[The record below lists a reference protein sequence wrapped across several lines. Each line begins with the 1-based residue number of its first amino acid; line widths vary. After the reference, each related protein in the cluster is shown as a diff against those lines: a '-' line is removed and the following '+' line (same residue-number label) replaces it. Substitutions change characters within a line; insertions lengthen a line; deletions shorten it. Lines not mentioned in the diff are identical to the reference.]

1 MIYLKDLLF
10 ILNINMTQY
19 EENYKSELMMKKCKI
34 KLASVMSVIIAL
46 SACAN
51 SLDKNA
57 QNQTITVS
65 AVNPPLI
72 SDVINVDEQQ
82 LYPQHWTSKLSDPS
96 KPLMTTAQVTEFN
109 EKLYNDNPHIIDPLS
124 LPENYTQKALLAQL
138 ESISTLPSSD
148 RFYFDGSKVSEQ
160 DYKKYIVL
168 LNKKAITKSNLV
180 QFALVTKRSNLR
192 TFPTFDA
199 IYKKGKDR
207 DLDRFQESGVFPG
220 EVLAILHHSADG
232 KWALVRA
239 YNYLA
244 WMPSKDFAIG
254 SKTEISNYRSSA
266 NFIVITGAKAFTNHV
281 PGYPEISK
289 IQLDMGTKLPLVKRD
304 LYGNKLYGQNPYAN
318 YIVKLPIKNT
328 EGELDFV
335 FAPVPRG
342 QDISVG
348 YMAYTEQNLIKQ
360 SFKFLGERYGW
371 GHSYNG
377 RDCTGFVGE
386 IYKSFGL
393 LMPRNSGQQGK
404 GEYGLNTRFAN
415 NTKDSAKTNHIDNL
429 LVGDLI
435 YISGHVMMFLGN
447 ENGQPY
453 VIHDV
458 KGLGYL
464 KENGQLYRGT
474 LNGVSVTPLLP
485 LHLSAEK
492 SYVDDIYNIKTI
504 RAVNN

>member
-1 MIYLKDLLF
+1 MMRKFEIKMALL
-10 ILNINMTQY
+10 
-19 EENYKSELMMKKCKI
+19 
-34 KLASVMSVIIAL
+34 MSVITVAL
-46 SACAN
+46 SACASSPEKKSGDN
-51 SLDKNA
+51 N
-57 QNQTITVS
+57 ITTSTVEI
-65 AVNPPLI
+65 PLI

-82 LYPQHWTSKLSDPS
+82 LYPQHWTSKLRSPS
-96 KPLMTTAQVTEFN
+96 KALMTTAQITEFN
-109 EKLYNDNPHIIDPLS
+109 KKLFNDNPHIIEPLS
-124 LPENYTQKALLAQL
+124 LPASYTKKALLAQL
-138 ESISTLPSSD
+138 ESISALPSSD
-148 RFYFDGSKVSEQ
+148 RFYFDGKKVSAQ
-160 DYKKYIVL
+160 DYEKYITL
-168 LNKKAITKSNLV
+168 LNKKAIKTNNLV
-180 QFALVTKRSNLR
+180 KFALVTKRSNLR

-220 EVLAILHHSADG
+220 DVLAVLHHSVDG

-244 WMPSKDFAIG
+244 WMPSEDFAIG
-254 SKTEISNYRSSA
+254 TEADIINYRSSK
-266 NFIVITGAKAFTNHV
+266 NYIVITGAKVFTNHV
-281 PGYPEISK
+281 PGYPEISNL
-289 IQLDMGTKLPLVKRD
+289 QLDMGTKLPLVTRK
-304 LYGNKLYGQNPYAN
+304 LYGNELYGQNPYAN
-318 YIVKLPIKNT
+318 YIVQLPIKNT
-328 EGELDFV
+328 QGELDFI

-342 QDISVG
+342 QDVNVG
-348 YMAYTEQNLIKQ
+348 YLAYTEQNLIQQ

-404 GEYGLNTRFAN
+404 GGYGLNTRFAN
-415 NTKDSAKTNHIDNL
+415 NTNDSAKINRIDNL

-464 KENGQLYRGT
+464 KEDGQLYRGT

-485 LHLSAEK
+485 LHLNAEK
-492 SYVDDIYNIKTI
+492 SYVDDIYNVKTI
-504 RAVNN
+504 RAVNK